1 MGGGVDGSE
10 KGRKGWGGNVTF
22 LRYRPVR
29 NKDVTVSNK
38 VKAKKI
44 TIITAM
50 LQIQTSP
57 TDSNVTLVP

>member
-38 VKAKKI
+38 VKAKK
-44 TIITAM
+44 
-50 LQIQTSP
+50 
-57 TDSNVTLVP
+57 